1 MCKKIF
7 YFLFL
12 AFNDLLIEKGPLFH
26 ALFWG
31 GSISMVVDSQ
41 IKLKKKLLQKLDNLS
56 YQVIF
61 SNQNHTQSFS
71 ILIILL
77 FGGEM
82 FILSF
87 SPTHKYYIII
97 IILIYLLL
105 YMYIPDNYFANH
117 LKMVGADGVGPQYR
131 Y

>member
-1 MCKKIF
+1 MWKRICW
-7 YFLFL
+7 FL

-31 GSISMVVDSQ
+31 GSISMVVDSK
-41 IKLKKKLLQKLDNLS
+41 IKLKKNYFKSYRPFELS
-56 YQVIF
+56 SYF
-61 SNQNHTQSFS
+61 FFPNHNHTQSFS
-71 ILIILL
+71 ILINLL

-82 FILSF
+82 FIPSF

-97 IILIYLLL
+97 IILIYL
-105 YMYIPDNYFANH
+105 YMYIPGNYFANH